1 MKIEITDNR
10 QEWLI
15 GMAEELAVALRDE
28 QMCEREYRAAVRKRE
43 QIENDI
49 QRIGTYII
57 EARKKDAEQTKP
69 AKEGGES

>member
-15 GMAEELAVALRDE
+15 GMAEELAVALREE

-43 QIENDI
+43 QIQNDI
-49 QRIGTYII
+49 ERIGGYII
-57 EARKKDAEQTKP
+57 DARKRAAERPEP
-69 AKEGGES
+69 AKEGGEP